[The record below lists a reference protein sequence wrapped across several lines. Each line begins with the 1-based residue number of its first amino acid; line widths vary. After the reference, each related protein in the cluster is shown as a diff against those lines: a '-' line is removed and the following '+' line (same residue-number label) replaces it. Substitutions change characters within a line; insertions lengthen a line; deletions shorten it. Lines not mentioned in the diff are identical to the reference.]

1 MLDYAYYDYRG
12 KISDKSFRCDFK
24 FAFLKTNNS
33 VTLVLFVALN
43 FNDKNVIN
51 EHF

>member
-1 MLDYAYYDYRG
+1 MHIMIIG
-12 KISDKSFRCDFK
+12 EKISNKSFRCDFK

-33 VTLVLFVALN
+33 VTLVLFGAFN
-43 FNDKNVIN
+43 FNRKKNALN